1 MEKTKTKSI
10 LIPAELA
17 DMLRGICL
25 LRGLKPALLVEELVR
40 EWVSEKKE
48 EMKLN

>member
-1 MEKTKTKSI
+1 MEKVKTKPI

-25 LRGLKPALLVEELVR
+25 LRGLKPANVVAELVR
-40 EWVSEKKE
+40 EWVDEQKKE
-48 EMKLN
+48 MGIN

>member
-1 MEKTKTKSI
+1 MEKVKTKPV

-25 LRGLKPALLVEELVR
+25 LRGQKPANIVTELVS
-40 EWVSEKKE
+40 EWVSTAKE
-48 EMKLN
+48 AMKLN